1 MILHAIARPQELRHT
16 IAIWQRA
23 AASLSNYSKDEN
35 LVRETLLKK
44 VQRLLS
50 QLKKKLITGSAALEK
65 YKTTLEELQEKA
77 SWNNPSSLE
86 GHHRWSYQSRRR
98 LLYERVLFQYPIRDK
113 WLLAKSGC
121 VLAFVIT
128 LFFLHSLPR
137 LNLSL
142 GWIALIGV
150 LLLLILADSED
161 FDGLMARVEW
171 STLLFFASL
180 FILME
185 VESSGKFDE
194 NSY

>member
-1 MILHAIARPQELRHT
+1 M

-23 AASLSNYSKDEN
+23 AASLSSYSKDEN

-50 QLKKKLITGSAALEK
+50 QLKRKLITGSAALEK
-65 YKTTLEELQEKA
+65 YKTTLEELQEKV
-77 SWNNPSSLE
+77 
-86 GHHRWSYQSRRR
+86 R
-98 LLYERVLFQYPIRDK
+98 LLNNRIYKLEAVIARLPCLSCWLVHVLFYRRVSRFQYPIRDK
-113 WLLAKSGC
+113 WLLAKSGF
-121 VLAFVIT
+121 VLVFVIT
-128 LFFLHSLPR
+128 LFFLHSVPQLH
-137 LNLSL
+137 LSL

-150 LLLLILADSED
+150 SLLLILADSED

-185 VESSGKFDE
+185 VTPE
-194 NSY
+194 